1 MSILSDIYNDEYH
14 IPDILPKLPQE
25 IRSRD
30 LAFWNK
36 ISETFGIEFV
46 DQHVNRISEMESL
59 NDIHYFR
66 EGFRF
71 AMLLMLEIL

>member
-1 MSILSDIYNDEYH
+1 MSILSAIYNNEYQV
-14 IPDILPKLPQE
+14 PDIQPKLPQE
-25 IRSRD
+25 LRDRD

-46 DQHVNRISEMESL
+46 DQHIDRLREIETL

>member
-1 MSILSDIYNDEYH
+1 MSILSDIYNNEYH
-14 IPDILPKLPQE
+14 IPDIQPKLPQDL
-25 IRSRD
+25 RNRD

-46 DQHVNRISEMESL
+46 DQHINCISEIENL
-59 NDIHYFR
+59 NDIHNFR

-71 AMLLMLEIL
+71 TMLLMLEIL